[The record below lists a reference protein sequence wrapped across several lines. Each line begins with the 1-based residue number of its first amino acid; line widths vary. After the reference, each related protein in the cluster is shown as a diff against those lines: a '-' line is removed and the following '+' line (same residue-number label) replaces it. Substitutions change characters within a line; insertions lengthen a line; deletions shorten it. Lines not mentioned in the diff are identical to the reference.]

1 MATVI
6 KAGNAT
12 TGGLF
17 APDATGTWDFTTGVG
32 AGATAMSI
40 DASQVVTFPGTVTIP
55 GTFSP
60 TNISMAGTLVSGA
73 ATITGNSSVTGDLSV
88 TGILTAAGVTTPTIL
103 PITASVASSALTI
116 TLNATTLSFRSATI
130 GSGTVNTR
138 TVASPI
144 SVVVPSGATLGTT
157 NAVLSRIMVLAIDNA
172 GTVELAVVN
181 QSSSINLDETTL
193 ISTTTI
199 GASADLATVV
209 YSTTGRSNVPFRVV
223 GFIQSTQATA
233 GTWNTAPSTIQGAGG
248 NAVAAAGTVG
258 YGQIWQDV
266 TRSTGVTFYNTTGKP
281 ILFVCAPIASGT
293 LTISIGVYTFST
305 VTTTVGTLYTY
316 MIPPNDSYVI
326 NNSAATNTI
335 ELR

>member
-17 APDATGTWDFTTGVG
+17 APDATGTFDFKTGVG
-32 AGATAMSI
+32 AGTTAMSI
-40 DASQVVTFPGTVTIP
+40 NASQVVTFPGTVSIT

-60 TNISMAGTLVSGA
+60 TNISTSGTLASGS
-73 ATITGNSSVTGDLSV
+73 ATITGDLNVTGNLTTGSVT
-88 TGILTAAGVTTPTIL
+88 IPTIF
-103 PITASVASSALTI
+103 PITASVASSALTV
-116 TLNATTLSFRSATI
+116 TLNATSLSFRSSTI

-138 TVASPI
+138 TVSSPI

-181 QSSSINLDETTL
+181 QASSINLDETTL

-199 GASADLATVV
+199 STSADLATVV

-258 YGQIWQDV
+258 YGQIWQTVVRD
-266 TRSTGVTFYNTTGKP
+266 TGVTFYNTTGKP
-281 ILFVCAPIASGT
+281 ILFVCIPTASGT
-293 LTISIGVYTFST
+293 LTISIGVYTFPT

-326 NNSAATNTI
+326 NNGAATNTI